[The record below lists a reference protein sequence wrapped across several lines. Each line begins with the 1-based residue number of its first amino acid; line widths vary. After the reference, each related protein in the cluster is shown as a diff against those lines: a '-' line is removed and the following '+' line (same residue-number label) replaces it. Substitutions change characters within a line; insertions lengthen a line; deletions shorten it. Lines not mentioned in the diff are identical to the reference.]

1 MTAAL
6 ESISLYRELES
17 ELTGPDGPFALANA
31 EVRGESMLVYRNA
44 PAGLDAVFGE
54 LVETYA
60 DNTLL
65 IEGGV
70 EYTYRQVADQAA
82 HLAGALV
89 SEYGVGSGSRVGVL
103 MKNQLAYV
111 VSIMAIARCGAAAVL
126 FNSRESVVEIGH
138 ALADAGCSVVI
149 ADDKRARLAR
159 SAESDVP
166 LVVVGEEPPS
176 GDTRLYS
183 EVVSGSFD
191 RPAPVP
197 ADPESLCLILFTS
210 GTSGRSK
217 GVLLTQRNVCT
228 MVMNLR
234 MIKEINIHTNARKY
248 GMEPDALRGLMP
260 SLSALLI
267 FPLFHTSGL
276 VSLLTSLTSGGFVVI
291 QDRWDAE
298 GAIELIEKHKLAML
312 AGPPMVITD
321 LLAANPRPEAVAS
334 LVNVAPAGQATPPDL
349 VNRINQILPAAG
361 RSVGW
366 GMTEAAGSVC
376 TAGGDLLAAY
386 PGSSGPPCPVMSVRV
401 VGTAGTIL
409 PAGEVGELEVRGPLV
424 MAGYLDRPAET
435 AAAFDGSWY
444 RSGDL
449 GYLDNNGLVFV
460 VDRKKDMVIS
470 AGENIYCAEVEH
482 ALMASDK
489 FVEVTV
495 FGVPDNRRGE
505 VVVAAVAPRE
515 GESLTETQVQD
526 IVRGALAEY
535 KVPAAVVFDLAPFPR
550 SATGK
555 ILKRKVREQ
564 YSG

>member
-17 ELTGPDGPFALANA
+17 ELTGPDGPFALATA

-126 FNSRESVVEIGH
+126 FNSRESVAEIGH

-183 EVVSGSFD
+183 ELVSGSFD

-197 ADPESLCLILFTS
+197 VDPESLCLILFTS

-248 GMEPDALRGLMP
+248 GMEPDALRELMP

-298 GAIELIEKHKLAML
+298 GCDRVDREAQARDAGGSADGDH
-312 AGPPMVITD
+312 GPPG
-321 LLAANPRPEAVAS
+321 
-334 LVNVAPAGQATPPDL
+334 GQ
-349 VNRINQILPAAG
+349 PAAG
-361 RSVGW
+361 GRRKSGQRC
-366 GMTEAAGSVC
+366 ARR
-376 TAGGDLLAAY
+376 
-386 PGSSGPPCPVMSVRV
+386 PG
-401 VGTAGTIL
+401 
-409 PAGEVGELEVRGPLV
+409 
-424 MAGYLDRPAET
+424 
-435 AAAFDGSWY
+435 
-444 RSGDL
+444 
-449 GYLDNNGLVFV
+449 N
-460 VDRKKDMVIS
+460 S
-470 AGENIYCAEVEH
+470 A
-482 ALMASDK
+482 
-489 FVEVTV
+489 
-495 FGVPDNRRGE
+495 
-505 VVVAAVAPRE
+505 
-515 GESLTETQVQD
+515 
-526 IVRGALAEY
+526 
-535 KVPAAVVFDLAPFPR
+535 
-550 SATGK
+550 
-555 ILKRKVREQ
+555 
-564 YSG
+564 

>member
-17 ELTGPDGPFALANA
+17 ELTGPDGPFALASA
-31 EVRGESMLVYRNA
+31 QVRGESMQVYRDA

-54 LVETYA
+54 LVEAYS
-60 DNTLL
+60 DNVFL

-70 EYTYRQVADQAA
+70 EYSYREVADNAA
-82 HLAGALV
+82 RLAGALV
-89 SEYGVGSGSRVGVL
+89 SEYSIGTGSRVGVL

-111 VSIMAIARCGAAAVL
+111 VSIVAIARCGAAAVL
-126 FNSRESVVEIGH
+126 FNSRESIAEIGH
-138 ALADAGCSVVI
+138 ALADADCAVVI

-159 SAESDVP
+159 SAGSGARL
-166 LVVVGEEPPS
+166 LVVGDEPLDGS
-176 GDTRLYS
+176 TRLYR
-183 EVVSGSFD
+183 EVMSGTFD
-191 RPAPVP
+191 PPAPVSV
-197 ADPESLCLILFTS
+197 DPESLCLILFTS

-291 QDRWDAE
+291 QDRWSAE
-298 GAIELIEKHKLAML
+298 GAIELIAKHKLAML

-321 LLAANPRPEAVAS
+321 LLATNPEPEAVAS

-349 VNRINQILPAAG
+349 VDRISQMLPGAG

-386 PGSSGPPCPVMSVRV
+386 PDSSGPASPVMSVRA
-401 VGTAGTIL
+401 VGADGTVL
-409 PAGEVGELEVRGPLV
+409 PAGEVGELEIRGPLV
-424 MAGYLDRPAET
+424 MVGYLDRPAET
-435 AAAFDGSWY
+435 AAVFDGSWY

-449 GYLDNNGLVFV
+449 GYLDKSGLVFV

-489 FVEVTV
+489 FAEVTV
-495 FGVPDNRRGE
+495 FGVPDDRRGE

-515 GESLTETQVQD
+515 GEILTEQQVQD
-526 IVRGALAEY
+526 IVRGSLAEY
-535 KVPAAVVFDLAPFPR
+535 KVPTAVAFDLAPFPR
-550 SATGK
+550 NATGK

-564 YSG
+564 YSS